1 MQSDMMESTHFDEE
15 MEWPRLDGQSGE
27 GDDWELLTPE
37 EPQNEKGNEGQQ
49 IVVIETHHAKTLKH
63 AASSP
68 DFRHFG
74 FLDAVT
80 EDDKNKDDS
89 SSFSMIS
96 GPRSEIS
103 VSSTFS
109 FRDAIMSKAA
119 NSECNSEDQTP
130 TSPNPKVQR
139 QRSTFKPKFVVKPVK
154 RCAKSTGD
162 LQSLGMINEE
172 EEALGATDAME
183 FYNRKAVGAKNRSN
197 GLKLRPD
204 EAKRLE
210 ITMSKKNEQRRSNA
224 DRGR

>member
-1 MQSDMMESTHFDEE
+1 MPSNMMESTHVDEE
-15 MEWPRLDGQSGE
+15 EWPRLDGQSGE
-27 GDDWELLTPE
+27 EGDDWELLTPQ
-37 EPQNEKGNEGQQ
+37 EPQNEKGNDFEQ
-49 IVVIETHHAKTLKH
+49 IVVIETHHAKTLKY

-68 DFRHFG
+68 DFQQYG
-74 FLDAVT
+74 FLEAVM
-80 EDDKNKDDS
+80 EVDNKEDS

-96 GPRSEIS
+96 GPRSVIS

-109 FRDAIMSKAA
+109 FRDAILSKVE
-119 NSECNSEDQTP
+119 NSECSSEDQP
-130 TSPNPKVQR
+130 AKSPIQKGQQQRRTS
-139 QRSTFKPKFVVKPVK
+139 FKAKFVVKPIK

-183 FYNRKAVGAKNRSN
+183 FYHRKAVGARNRSS

-210 ITMSKKNEQRRSNA
+210 ITMSKKAEQRRSNA